1 MMASVLRV
9 AVRHAATD
17 LPLGPRVALAL
28 LLALVLAPAAW
39 SPAVMLGTDPA
50 LRFPQGDQA
59 QALAGAWYYYTD
71 SWRLPLFSMR
81 VPGIEALR
89 SVIFTDSIPLFALAG
104 KLWYRLGGAALEL
117 TPAWL
122 WICVFGQAWA
132 MTLLLDQLGLRHAIQ
147 VAAGTVLA
155 LVMPALLFRYWMWHL
170 ALCGHFVLI
179 LALALALRP
188 PEAMVR
194 APLDWRWP
202 ALLVVALGIHPYLLA
217 MSLPFFLLS
226 ATRCAST
233 RMTGAPRSALAAVG
247 LALGVLGIALWLGG
261 YLGNGLVRGSEG
273 FAIYS
278 MNLLAPFGAMGK
290 SGLLPGS
297 GHFAR
302 GTPGQMEG
310 FNYLGLGVL
319 AGLLLVAGA
328 ACAGRAAP
336 LRAAARRHWPLL
348 VLLAGLAL
356 YALSTTVY
364 AGGYRLLRYDWPG
377 GLRGLTATFRASG
390 RFFWPVGY
398 AIAAFV
404 LYGLSRCYRP
414 RTAAA
419 LMVAVATLQWLD
431 TAVLRTVV
439 VTEKPMDPVSSDPL
453 VGALVGRHAAV
464 EIHPP
469 VGCSDDRAAMHGGF
483 ALQLLAARG
492 GLAINSL
499 SGARQDTDC
508 TRIAADLSRQA
519 LAPGVLVV
527 LGPPYDAQYIAGR
540 GWTAYCLARHGLHFC
555 SCGTR

>member
-1 MMASVLRV
+1 MIAGVLRV
-9 AVRHAATD
+9 AARRASTE
-17 LPLGPRVALAL
+17 LSLSWRVALAL
-28 LLALVLAPAAW
+28 LTALILAPAVL
-39 SPAVMLGTDPA
+39 SPGVMLGMDPA

-59 QALAGAWYYYTD
+59 QALAGAWYYYAD
-71 SWRLPLFSMR
+71 GWRLPLFSMR
-81 VPGIEALR
+81 VPGIDGLR
-89 SVIFTDSIPLFALAG
+89 SVIFTDSIPLLALAG
-104 KLWYRLGGAALEL
+104 KLWYRAGGAALEL

-122 WICVFGQAWA
+122 WICMLGQAWA
-132 MTLLLDQLGLRHAIQ
+132 MTLLLDQLGLRQAVH

-170 ALCGHFVLI
+170 ALCGQFVLI

-188 PEAMVR
+188 PAGMVR

-202 ALLVVALGIHPYLLA
+202 ALLVVALGVHPYLLA
-217 MSLPFFLLS
+217 MTLPFFLLS
-226 ATRCAST
+226 ALRAAFE
-233 RMTGAPRSALAAVG
+233 RQPGAARGALAAAG
-247 LALGVLGIALWLGG
+247 LTLGVLGVALALGG
-261 YLGNGLVRGSEG
+261 YLGQGLVRGSEG
-273 FAIYS
+273 FGNYS

-310 FNYLGLGVL
+310 FNYLGLGLL

-328 ACAGRAAP
+328 VCAGRGAA
-336 LRAAARRHWPLL
+336 LRAAARRQWPLL
-348 VLLAGLAL
+348 ALLAGLTL

-364 AGGYRLLRYDWPG
+364 AGGYRLLRYDWPA
-377 GLRGLTATFRASG
+377 GLQGLTATFRASG

-398 AIAAFV
+398 AMAAFV
-404 LYGLSRCYRP
+404 LYGLARCYRP

-419 LMVAVATLQWLD
+419 CMVAVAALQWLD
-431 TAVLRTVV
+431 TAVLRSVV
-439 VTEKPMDPVSSDPL
+439 ITEKPMDPVSSDPL
-453 VGALVGRHAAV
+453 VGALVGRHAALAF
-464 EIHPP
+464 HPP

-499 SGARQDTDC
+499 SGARQETDC
-508 TRIAADLSRQA
+508 TRIAAALFRQT
-519 LAPGVLVV
+519 LDPGVLVV

-540 GWTAYCLARHGLHFC
+540 GWSAHCVARHGLHFC
-555 SCGTR
+555 SAVIR